1 MVCSCTPTKIY
12 AKAKTFQSRIKPT
25 CSWCRQLCI
34 PVIIQTYLPQEGIN
48 RLDKTELRGWRFAK
62 KRHKVQ
68 DMKNMTCFL
77 MLLIY
82 NHELLGMGEKEKKK
96 SGKWCISFNNFK
108 PNNEQ
113 NMRQMLSTASAMFCR
128 PFHWFKMNSFSQAI
142 LTYLITLRKHKFLY
156 QISFSFSLESTVAGC
171 KESQFYSLPFGQAV
185 ASMY

>member
-48 RLDKTELRGWRFAK
+48 RLDRTELRGWRFAK
-62 KRHKVQ
+62 KNHKVQ

-82 NHELLGMGEKEKKK
+82 NHELLGMGEKANKK

-128 PFHWFKMNSFSQAI
+128 PVHWFKMNSFS
-142 LTYLITLRKHKFLY
+142 LFLRKKIGTKKN
-156 QISFSFSLESTVAGC
+156 Q
-171 KESQFYSLPFGQAV
+171 PF
-185 ASMY
+185 